1 MGWINLN
8 RALLQGSRGVRGDRD
23 GREDHAVKCRYRL
36 HGGETL
42 RTQKR
47 APAEDVK
54 LNPSSLLPGR
64 GRVGVLAVGMCG
76 VFEDIS

>member
-8 RALLQGSRGVRGDRD
+8 RALLQGSRDVRGDRN
-23 GREDHAVKCRYRL
+23 GREDNAVKCRYRL
-36 HGGETL
+36 HGVEMP

-47 APAEDVK
+47 VPAEDVK
-54 LNPSSLLPGR
+54 WNPSSLLLGR
-64 GRVGVLAVGMCG
+64 GTVGILAVCMCG